1 MQSGLTCPDLPELV
15 ARLPAEQMPRD
26 LRIRDLQEETEAAET
41 NALIESLNSFQEQLE
56 TRFHDLELEL
66 EEKREEQVTQPS
78 FDHEQS
84 THQPTNVQD
93 QSEGEARSRK
103 EYQELLES
111 FIFKAK

>member
-1 MQSGLTCPDLPELV
+1 M
-15 ARLPAEQMPRD
+15 
-26 LRIRDLQEETEAAET
+26 
-41 NALIESLNSFQEQLE
+41 E

-66 EEKREEQVTQPS
+66 EAKREEPVTQPS

-93 QSEGEARSRK
+93 QSEDEARSRK